1 MLSLYRELKEF
12 YFTKINSL
20 HEEGTMEITY
30 PFAKVFTDNTNK
42 LNVFFLHDT
51 QHTTFEQIGDI
62 GNGIVDFCELDFT
75 EVLQKI
81 KTSST
86 ITVSEQNFENIKNV
100 FWNAVDL
107 LKGNHSYAHFFLNSE
122 ILRTFYASQ
131 KTKVE
136 MVDYLIFLF
145 DYYANLQKTYSD
157 ALEMCLNKEVLTE
170 YTLAERY
177 MMFCNLTPSFTHHML
192 RSMYGIAPISY
203 GKFDTSKL
211 IAFDDPKD
219 VDTRKVL
226 QNIHRDSDHEVSMWQ
241 YFAIQSLEEML
252 YLEFMEMIKRGI
264 LVKRCGLC
272 DKLFVLADKRKRDYC
287 DRIYKN
293 NRTCKQVGAKMKFN
307 KSVEEDK
314 FLQDFQRI
322 YNRMYSRFYRFED
335 LEYNETENSLTKEE
349 FKAWVATASKARQ
362 DYKVGEISGDEMI
375 DALSKSTEY

>member
-1 MLSLYRELKEF
+1 
-12 YFTKINSL
+12 
-20 HEEGTMEITY
+20 MEITY
-30 PFAKVFTDNTNK
+30 PFAKVFTDTTNK

-81 KTSST
+81 KSSST
-86 ITVSEQNFENIKNV
+86 ITVSEQNFEDIKNV

-107 LKGNHSYAHFFLNSE
+107 LKGKHSYAHFFLNSE

-145 DYYANLQKTYSD
+145 HYYANLQKTYSD
-157 ALEMCLNKEVLTE
+157 ALEMSLNKEVLTE

-177 MMFCNLTPSFTHHML
+177 MMFCNLTPTFTHHML

-226 QNIHRDSDHEVSMWQ
+226 QNIHRDSNYEVSMWQ

-264 LVKRCGLC
+264 LVKRCALC

-307 KSVEEDK
+307 KSVGEDK
-314 FLQDFQRI
+314 FLQEFQRI

-349 FKAWVATASKARQ
+349 FKAWVAAASKARQ
-362 DYKVGEISGDEMI
+362 DYKAGEISGEKMVE
-375 DALSKSTEY
+375 LVLEKTK